1 MYTLHLYLHTQYYT
15 VNSVDIKPLS
25 AGEVQA
31 ARQQK
36 LKRSPKCSE
45 LGMFFWD
52 VGDVDAVFMILLDQ
66 FLDPFWLDVD
76 DNWSWS

>member
-1 MYTLHLYLHTQYYT
+1 
-15 VNSVDIKPLS
+15 
-25 AGEVQA
+25 
-31 ARQQK
+31 
-36 LKRSPKCSE
+36 
-45 LGMFFWD
+45 MFFWD